1 MLLFSAT
8 WTVQRP
14 GYILCQK
21 KIKNVA
27 GVYPVIPLSYRSH
40 TMTYDPLA
48 EFRLRRKP
56 DTQGKIPKA
65 IFLHEIVQLN
75 GLGD

>member
-14 GYILCQK
+14 GYILCP
-21 KIKNVA
+21 KNLKTWLA
-27 GVYPVIPLSYRSH
+27 CILSYRSH

>member
-1 MLLFSAT
+1 MDCLEA
-8 WTVQRP
+8 WVYTVS
-14 GYILCQK
+14 K

-27 GVYPVIPLSYRSH
+27 GVYPVIPLSYHDLRG
-40 TMTYDPLA
+40 YDPLA
-48 EFRLRRKP
+48 KFRLRRKP